1 MDNDNA
7 KKINDSL
14 NNLNK
19 IMSLILV
26 LAFDGSTFKSKTND
40 EIKKVMPE
48 LTETLKSIHEEYMI
62 ELSFII
68 GCLLIVLIGV
78 YLMKANNFLLMSK
91 IESTSSPLIKLN
103 QS

>member
-7 KKINDSL
+7 KKIADSL

-40 EIKKVMPE
+40 EIKKVMPKIN
-48 LTETLKSIHEEYMI
+48 ETLKSIHENIYD
-62 ELSFII
+62 
-68 GCLLIVLIGV
+68 
-78 YLMKANNFLLMSK
+78 
-91 IESTSSPLIKLN
+91 
-103 QS
+103 

>member
-1 MDNDNA
+1 MNNDNA

-40 EIKKVMPE
+40 EIKKVMPKIN
-48 LTETLKSIHEEYMI
+48 ETLKSIHENIYDW
-62 ELSFII
+62 II
-68 GCLLIVLIGV
+68 FYNWLLINCFNRCLS
-78 YLMKANNFLLMSK
+78 N
-91 IESTSSPLIKLN
+91 ES
-103 QS
+103 

>member
-40 EIKKVMPE
+40 EIKKVMPRIN
-48 LTETLKSIHEEYMI
+48 ETLKSIHENIYDWI
-62 ELSFII
+62 IFYNWLFINCFNRCLS
-68 GCLLIVLIGV
+68 
-78 YLMKANNFLLMSK
+78 N
-91 IESTSSPLIKLN
+91 ES
-103 QS
+103 

>member
-7 KKINDSL
+7 KKIADSL

-40 EIKKVMPE
+40 EIKKVMPKIN
-48 LTETLKSIHEEYMI
+48 ETLKSIHENIYDW
-62 ELSFII
+62 II
-68 GCLLIVLIGV
+68 FYNWLLINCFNRCLS
-78 YLMKANNFLLMSK
+78 N
-91 IESTSSPLIKLN
+91 ES
-103 QS
+103 

>member
-26 LAFDGSTFKSKTND
+26 IAFDGSTFKSKTND
-40 EIKKVMPE
+40 EIKKVMPKIN
-48 LTETLKSIHEEYMI
+48 ETLKAINEK
-62 ELSFII
+62 
-68 GCLLIVLIGV
+68 
-78 YLMKANNFLLMSK
+78 YL
-91 IESTSSPLIKLN
+91 
-103 QS
+103 

>member
-7 KKINDSL
+7 KKIADSL

-40 EIKKVMPE
+40 EIKKVMPRIN
-48 LTETLKSIHEEYMI
+48 ETLKAINESI
-62 ELSFII
+62 
-68 GCLLIVLIGV
+68 
-78 YLMKANNFLLMSK
+78 ND
-91 IESTSSPLIKLN
+91 
-103 QS
+103 

>member
-40 EIKKVMPE
+40 EIKKVMPKIN
-48 LTETLKSIHEEYMI
+48 ETLKAINESIYDW
-62 ELSFII
+62 II
-68 GCLLIVLIGV
+68 FYNWLLINCFNRCLFNEG
-78 YLMKANNFLLMSK
+78 
-91 IESTSSPLIKLN
+91 
-103 QS
+103 

>member
-7 KKINDSL
+7 RKINESL

-40 EIKKVMPE
+40 EIKKVMPKIN
-48 LTETLKSIHEEYMI
+48 ETIKSI
-62 ELSFII
+62 
-68 GCLLIVLIGV
+68 
-78 YLMKANNFLLMSK
+78 
-91 IESTSSPLIKLN
+91 N
-103 QS
+103 QNINV

>member
-40 EIKKVMPE
+40 EIKKVMPKIN
-48 LTETLKSIHEEYMI
+48 ETLKSIHKNIYDW
-62 ELSFII
+62 II
-68 GCLLIVLIGV
+68 FYNWLLINCFNRCLF
-78 YLMKANNFLLMSK
+78 N
-91 IESTSSPLIKLN
+91 ES
-103 QS
+103 

>member
-7 KKINDSL
+7 RKINESL

-40 EIKKVMPE
+40 EIKKVMPKIN
-48 LTETLKSIHEEYMI
+48 ETLKSIHENIYD
-62 ELSFII
+62 
-68 GCLLIVLIGV
+68 
-78 YLMKANNFLLMSK
+78 
-91 IESTSSPLIKLN
+91 
-103 QS
+103 

>member
-1 MDNDNA
+1 MRGKKMDNDNA

-40 EIKKVMPE
+40 EIKKVMPKINK
-48 LTETLKSIHEEYMI
+48 TLKAINESIYD
-62 ELSFII
+62 
-68 GCLLIVLIGV
+68 
-78 YLMKANNFLLMSK
+78 
-91 IESTSSPLIKLN
+91 
-103 QS
+103 